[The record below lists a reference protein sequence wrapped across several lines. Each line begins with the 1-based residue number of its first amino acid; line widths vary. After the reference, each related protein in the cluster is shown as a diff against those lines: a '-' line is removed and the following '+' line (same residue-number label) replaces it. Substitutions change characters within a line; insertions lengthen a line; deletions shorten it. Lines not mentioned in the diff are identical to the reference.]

1 PPFYFL
7 LNAAAIK
14 LWGLGLG
21 SGRLLALAGALG
33 AGAALWAWVY
43 VETRRHV
50 AGVLA
55 ALLWFSL
62 GPVYVWST
70 FYKQD
75 MLSLALGLVG
85 GAMAA
90 RRFAPSPPSPLSS
103 SPRGREENGTL
114 GDTPKPPAGRPLHP
128 YGGVGDRLGDTPKPP
143 AGRPLHP
150 CMGEGERGQGGLGH
164 TPKPPAG
171 RTLLGTP

>member
-1 PPFYFL
+1 
-7 LNAAAIK
+7 
-14 LWGLGLG
+14 
-21 SGRLLALAGALG
+21 GALG

-43 VETRRHV
+43 VETRRHL

-75 MLSLALGLVG
+75 MLSLALGLAG

-90 RRFAPSPPSPLSS
+90 RRFSPSPPGPLSRREKVKEENS
-103 SPRGREENGTL
+103 ILGGAPQPPPRGTRPPLGGGGGEGGGAPRAPADSPRH
-114 GDTPKPPAGRPLHP
+114 PPP
-128 YGGVGDRLGDTPKPP
+128 
-143 AGRPLHP
+143 
-150 CMGEGERGQGGLGH
+150 
-164 TPKPPAG
+164 
-171 RTLLGTP
+171 